1 MENRITE
8 LLNQTGLNWKVRT
21 EGVQTESGIELP
33 NIALVREDN
42 NAILGVHSNGYVP
55 YQNDQ
60 LLELLDRVSN
70 QTGLPIH
77 KGGMFG
83 DGAKVFIQLK
93 SNNLTLGT
101 DRVEGFVTGINSFDG
116 STSLGFGPSNVTISC
131 QNTFWGA
138 YRSLNAK
145 VRHTKNMVVKID
157 DICRDIEGVLHEE
170 KVMFDNIVKLS
181 ETRFDD
187 LIKDRVTKTLFNIPR
202 EVNLNDSDAISTV
215 TQNKLSR
222 FYIDLNGELQEKGD
236 NLWGLF
242 SGITKYTTHSISKG
256 YNTENKMF
264 GTYGNREREI
274 FSKLVELV

>member
-21 EGVQTESGIELP
+21 EGIQTESGIELP

-42 NAILGVHSNGYVP
+42 NAVLGVHSNGYVP

-131 QNTFWGA
+131 QNKFWGA

-145 VRHTKNMVVKID
+145 VRHTKNMIVKID
-157 DICRDIEGVLHEE
+157 DICRDIEGVLQEE
-170 KVMFDNIVKLS
+170 KIMFDNIVKLS

-202 EVNLNDSDAISTV
+202 EVNLTDTDAVSTV

-256 YNTENKMF
+256 DNTENKMF

-274 FSKLVELV
+274 FGKLVELV

>member
-21 EGVQTESGIELP
+21 EGIQTESGIELP

-42 NAILGVHSNGYVP
+42 NAVLGVHSNGYVP

-77 KGGMFG
+77 KGGQFG

-116 STSLGFGPSNVTISC
+116 STSLGFGPSNITISC

-145 VRHTKNMVVKID
+145 VRHTKNMVLKID
-157 DICRDIEGVLHEE
+157 DICRDIEGVLQEE

-202 EVNLNDSDAISTV
+202 EVNLLDTDSVSTV

-256 YNTENKMF
+256 DNTENKMF

-274 FSKLVELV
+274 FGKLVELV

>member
-1 MENRITE
+1 MENRIPE

-256 YNTENKMF
+256 DNTENKMF